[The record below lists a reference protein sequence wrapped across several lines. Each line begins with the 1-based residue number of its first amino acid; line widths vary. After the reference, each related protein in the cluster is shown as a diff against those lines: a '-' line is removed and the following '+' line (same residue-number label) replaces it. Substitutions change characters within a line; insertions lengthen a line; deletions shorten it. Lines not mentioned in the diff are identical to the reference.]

1 MPALVRSFL
10 LRRFL
15 LLLPVLLGVCTLVF
29 AFIHLIP
36 GDPVQV
42 MLGDGANAADVADL
56 RSQLGLDRPLLDQY
70 GHFIRGLAAGNLGS
84 SFRFREPVF
93 SLILSRYP
101 ATLLLALTS
110 MLLACLLAFP
120 AGILAA
126 ANRGTMIDRMA
137 TTLSLLALS
146 LPNFWV
152 GPVLILLFAVH
163 WNLFP
168 VSGMDEPLSIVLP
181 SLSLGA
187 AMAAILARMI
197 RASLAEEISSVYGT
211 AALARGVR
219 RWTVVLR
226 HSLKN
231 ALIPIVTVLGI
242 QTGTLLTGAVITETI
257 FGWPGLGRLTVQAI
271 ETRDYP
277 LVQGCVLMIAITY
290 LFVNLLTDIAYAV
303 MDPRIRY
310 A

>member
-1 MPALVRSFL
+1 
-10 LRRFL
+10 
-15 LLLPVLLGVCTLVF
+15 
-29 AFIHLIP
+29 
-36 GDPVQV
+36 